1 MPEDPRPE
9 QLYMTTTKNN
19 DSQAPEPTFPVIPG
33 IDTEA
38 QASEEPSAEGSA
50 SKPSL
55 LDLSLEEVVELMAEL
70 GEAPY
75 RARQLWRAMYHEIRE
90 SFDEMTSL
98 SKSLRE
104 KLKER
109 FILSPLER
117 SVYLTSRDETTDKA
131 LFKLPD
137 GELIETV
144 LMRYEPDGHRKTRR
158 TVCVS
163 TQAGCALGCT
173 FCATGQQ
180 GFKRQLTVGEIVSQV
195 IYMERV
201 ARLEDELEIEQGVRS
216 KGERQ
221 GVTNV
226 VFMGMGEPLANY
238 DNSLRAIRILNSD
251 QGLHIGARHITV
263 STVGLVPQIERLSGE
278 DLQLNLAVSL
288 HAPDNATRSETMPI
302 NRRYPI
308 EQLIETCKKYA
319 DKTNRRIFFEY
330 VLLHGQNDSP
340 EQADMLGKLL
350 NGMLCHVNLI
360 PVNPTSGGPFERPSR
375 DHWTAFQEKLRE
387 HGVPSTVRMEKGIDI
402 NAGCGQ
408 LRARVVDAEAV
419 TEA

>member
-1 MPEDPRPE
+1 
-9 QLYMTTTKNN
+9 MTTIKNIQSDAVQAIDG
-19 DSQAPEPTFPVIPG
+19 DSEMAPPAETVLPG
-33 IDTEA
+33 TLTSI
-38 QASEEPSAEGSA
+38 
-50 SKPSL
+50 
-55 LDLSLEEVVELMAEL
+55 LDLSRPELDALIAEL

-75 RARQLWRAMYHEIRE
+75 RARQLWRALYFEIAE
-90 SFDEMTSL
+90 SFDDMTSL
-98 SKSLRE
+98 SKSFRE
-104 KLKER
+104 RLKER
-109 FILSPLER
+109 FFISPLE
-117 SVYLTSRDETTDKA
+117 SSMYLTSKDGSTDKA

-144 LMRYEPDGHRKTRR
+144 LMRYEPDGHRKVRR

-180 GFKRQLTVGEIVSQV
+180 GFKRQLTIGEIVSQV

-201 ARLEDELEIEQGVRS
+201 ARAEDDLEIAAGTRS

-238 DNSLRAIRILNSD
+238 ENSIGAIRTMND
-251 QGLHIGARHITV
+251 EQGLHIGARHITV
-263 STVGLVPQIERLSGE
+263 STVGLVPQIFRLADE

-288 HAPDNATRSETMPI
+288 HAPDNETRSETMPV

-308 EQLIETCKKYA
+308 EHLITACKQYIE
-319 DKTNRRIFFEY
+319 KTNRRIFLEY

-340 EQADMLGKLL
+340 MQADALGRLL
-350 NGMLCHVNLI
+350 RGMLCHVNLI
-360 PVNPTSGGPFERPSR
+360 PVNPTTHGQFERPAR
-375 DHWTAFQEKLRE
+375 EHRMAFQEVLRDY
-387 HGVPSTVRMEKGIDI
+387 GVASTIRMEKGIDI

-408 LRARVVDAEAV
+408 LRARVVDDEAA